1 MNTFKK
7 IIAILNQI
15 SEKIEEA
22 VNIICVFCLTLQT
35 VLICVQVIGR
45 YIFKSVPAGTDE
57 IALLCM
63 VWMAILSMCLSV
75 RDDSHLKLELADLL
89 FKEGKIKYF
98 QLISSILTI
107 VFSIYMIKYGMS
119 LWQLRWG
126 TVMSTI
132 NVSNAWYYAVV
143 PLSGVI
149 TTFVGFVFLMNTIL
163 KIIEDRINKKEGIIA
178 EEDQMKGIE
187 AKFARELS
195 EAQDNK

>member
-1 MNTFKK
+1 
-7 IIAILNQI
+7 
-15 SEKIEEA
+15 
-22 VNIICVFCLTLQT
+22 
-35 VLICVQVIGR
+35 
-45 YIFKSVPAGTDE
+45 
-57 IALLCM
+57 
-63 VWMAILSMCLSV
+63 
-75 RDDSHLKLELADLL
+75 LL